1 MEEYNETCK
10 DVVYRSKIHIL
21 FIYSFET
28 NSFFSLRF
36 EDSPYFQA
44 KSDLV
49 ARVNTTTLRSG
60 IVVHELHRI
69 LLPRIDTKL

>member
-10 DVVYRSKIHIL
+10 DVRKIPFKNTYTLYIL
-21 FIYSFET
+21 FRK
-28 NSFFSLRF
+28 NFFFLF

>member
-21 FIYSFET
+21 FRK
-28 NSFFSLRF
+28 NFFFPLRF